1 MGPERPPALLLNL
14 LLQFHIELG
23 QVDVQLQDER
33 RQIVSVV
40 LEQQLKNENVV
51 YTNCIYIQYNGMQSL
66 KKDIL
71 SHVTTWINLGDI
83 MLNKIS

>member
-1 MGPERPPALLLNL
+1 MRMLDASAANNAQMGWSVGSLCGLDVPMGPERPPALLLNL

-23 QVDVQLQDER
+23 QVDVQLQDEQ

-51 YTNCIYIQYNGMQSL
+51 YTNCIYIQY
-66 KKDIL
+66 I
-71 SHVTTWINLGDI
+71 
-83 MLNKIS
+83 